1 MAARLKI
8 TNTQLKAA
16 LKSSAGVPAAA
27 AERLNTTRQ
36 NVCQRI
42 ASSPELQAWI
52 RDIDATITDQAE
64 IVVISVMQEKRADAP
79 TKPTTEARRVA
90 QWWLDRKGKDRG
102 FSTRQ
107 EHTGEDGAP
116 LTTAAPA
123 VHIHVSYHDGQ
134 PEPEAEGEVL

>member
-1 MAARLKI
+1 MVSKI
-8 TNTQLKAA
+8 TNAQLKAA

-27 AERLNTTRQ
+27 AEKLGTSRQ
-36 NVCQRI
+36 NVCQRV
-42 ASSPELQAWI
+42 AKSKELQDWI
-52 RDIDATITDQAE
+52 EEINQTITDQAE
-64 IVVISVMQEKRADAP
+64 IVVISVMQEKQALAP
-79 TKPTTEARRVA
+79 TKPTAEARRVA

-107 EHTGEDGAP
+107 EQTGKDGEP

-123 VHIHVSYHDGQ
+123 VHIHVSYVEGQ